1 MSLATR
7 CTHCDTI
14 FKVVQ
19 DQLKVSEGWVRCG
32 RCNEVFNA
40 LEGLFDMEREAPP
53 QRSRP
58 AVTPPALIEAPP
70 TEQRIEPVIELPAPS
85 SFLLED
91 PPQAV
96 SPPEAQPQPEPEFA
110 AIPAPAP
117 APMPFADSLVTA
129 PAIDAPRFDTEPETF
144 EVDEPREQVDA
155 VTSFDLD
162 LPPSHTSPMPA
173 EPTWAPT
180 MDPVIDTTQVFPTT
194 AASAFPD
201 QANTALPVTD
211 ESDALD
217 SRYLLTT
224 EQADRPRR
232 KRPRRGPD
240 FADAQFPTDLIEDSQ
255 ILDTDWGQSDLSPPT
270 VPGQSIP
277 SPIAPLAAPEQPH
290 ASVGAMLN
298 NAAPDTVPTTQ
309 PSRFF
314 EDEYQPEQPLPP
326 PSKRKGRSGTRGR
339 LPQAPAPEFIQQAER
354 KAIWRHPL
362 VRGILSVFALLLGLA
377 LAGQVTHHWRDQ
389 LASDHPELK
398 PWLAQWCELAR
409 CKLSPPLRLDDL
421 QVDNITVVKTD
432 SEGNDT
438 YRMTVII
445 HSKSEVPLAWPHVD
459 ITLTNP
465 SGEVVARRAFDAR
478 TAQLIP
484 SSGEAAS
491 SPAVATPAAVPPNTS
506 TTLQWQLRAP
516 DLHLASYTAELFYP

>member
-58 AVTPPALIEAPP
+58 SPPPPAVTALAAP
-70 TEQRIEPVIELPAPS
+70 TPVPDPVPAP
-85 SFLLED
+85 D
-91 PPQAV
+91 PT
-96 SPPEAQPQPEPEFA
+96 
-110 AIPAPAP
+110 P
-117 APMPFADSLVTA
+117 APMPSLAESLVTA
-129 PAIDAPRFDTEPETF
+129 PAIEAPPFSSEPEIY
-144 EVDEPREQVDA
+144 EVEEPPQEQVAA
-155 VTSFDLD
+155 VTTFDLD
-162 LPPSHTSPMPA
+162 LPPSHSSPMPA
-173 EPTWAPT
+173 EPVWAPT
-180 MDPVIDTTQVFPTT
+180 MDPAVDTLPQPHPSPAEVAQTNATAVPAPATRFANTNAAALPTT
-194 AASAFPD
+194 E
-201 QANTALPVTD
+201 

-224 EQADRPRR
+224 EQAERPRR
-232 KRPRRGPD
+232 RRRRGPD
-240 FADAQFPTDLIEDSQ
+240 FADAQFPTDLIDDAD
-255 ILDTDWGQSDLSPPT
+255 ILDTDWGPSDLAPIT
-270 VPGQSIP
+270 EPGQP
-277 SPIAPLAAPEQPH
+277 VASPASPTAAPEHTH
-290 ASVGAMLN
+290 ASVGALLN

-339 LPQAPAPEFIQQAER
+339 LPQPPAPEFIQQAER
-354 KAIWRHPL
+354 KAIWRHP
-362 VRGILSVFALLLGLA
+362 VIRAILGVFALVLGLL
-377 LAGQVTHHWRDQ
+377 LAGQTAHHWRDQ
-389 LASDHPELK
+389 LASEHPELK

-409 CKLSPPLRLDDL
+409 CKLSPPMRLDDL
-421 QVDNITVVKTD
+421 QVDNITLVKTD
-432 SEGNDT
+432 SEGSDT

-445 HSKSEVPLAWPHVD
+445 HSKSELPLAWPFVD

-478 TAQLIP
+478 TAQVIP
-484 SSGEAAS
+484 ASGEASS
-491 SPAVATPAAVPPNTS
+491 SPTAPTPAAVPPNAS